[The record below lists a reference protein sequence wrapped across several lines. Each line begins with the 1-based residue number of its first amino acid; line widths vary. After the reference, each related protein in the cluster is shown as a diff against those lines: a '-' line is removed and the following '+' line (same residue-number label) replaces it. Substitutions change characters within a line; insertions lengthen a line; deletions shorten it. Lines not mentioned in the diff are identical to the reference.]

1 MRYAHVLLPTVVEV
15 PTGTVMV
22 EAAAAFAPCAEV
34 RKFANDVREMT
45 VHRVRLWIESM
56 PGAIARTLSTMLPV
70 VLLLATPV
78 QADGS
83 DAGESEIRAGEGE
96 ITARE
101 LVARAIDQTRG
112 ISSYAEFSMIV
123 HRPDWERTST
133 LRSWTRGRGDALIR
147 FVAPAKDAGN
157 ATLKL
162 GNKMWT
168 FTPKLNRT
176 IRLPY
181 SLMSQSWG
189 GSDFSY
195 TDLSRSDNWL
205 NDYDLS
211 IASVETVDGH
221 KIYTLEAIPHDEA
234 PVVWGK
240 EELVLRDDYVIL
252 KHTFYD
258 QSLKPL
264 KNLETLEIGERD
276 GRMMATRMRMV
287 KLETPEKY
295 TELSWG
301 RADFDVELDD
311 QMFTLFYL
319 KSGD

>member
-1 MRYAHVLLPTVVEV
+1 VLLFARTQRIQSVDLGDGLIMMPDRINLRLLRHAPATTIVVV
-15 PTGTVMV
+15 LLCTFSAPAV
-22 EAAAAFAPCAEV
+22 AAAAAAAPGSA
-34 RKFANDVREMT
+34 A
-45 VHRVRLWIESM
+45 H
-56 PGAIARTLSTMLPV
+56 
-70 VLLLATPV
+70 
-78 QADGS
+78 AD
-83 DAGESEIRAGEGE
+83 

-101 LVARAIDQTRG
+101 LVAGAIDQTRG
-112 ISSYAEFSMIV
+112 ISSYAEFTMVV
-123 HRPDWERTST
+123 HRPDWERTSS
-133 LRSWTRGRGDALIR
+133 LKSWTRGRKDALIR

-205 NDYDLS
+205 DEYDLS
-211 IASVETVDGH
+211 IASMRTEADY
-221 KIYTLEAIPHDEA
+221 KIYTLVAIPHDDA

-240 EELVLRDDYVIL
+240 EEMLIRDDYVL
-252 KHTFYD
+252 LLHTFYD
-258 QSLKPL
+258 QSMQPL
-264 KNLETLEIGERD
+264 KKMETLQVEERD
-276 GRMMATRMRMV
+276 GRMMATHVRMV
-287 KLETPEKY
+287 KLDSPEKY
-295 TELSWG
+295 TELIWG
-301 RADFDVELDD
+301 EADFDVELED

>member
-1 MRYAHVLLPTVVEV
+1 MDAKVTGSSHIRIDSNAVIVVVTALFLVCLLTDRSH
-15 PTGTVMV
+15 
-22 EAAAAFAPCAEV
+22 AAE
-34 RKFANDVREMT
+34 T
-45 VHRVRLWIESM
+45 
-56 PGAIARTLSTMLPV
+56 
-70 VLLLATPV
+70 
-78 QADGS
+78 
-83 DAGESEIRAGEGE
+83 E

-101 LVARAIDQTRG
+101 LVEAAIDQTRG
-112 ISSYAEFSMIV
+112 ISSYAEFSMVI
-123 HRPDWERTST
+123 HRPDWERTSS
-133 LRSWTRGRGDALIR
+133 LKSWTRGREDALIR

-205 NDYDLS
+205 NEYELS
-211 IASVETVDGH
+211 IASVTMKDDH
-221 KIYTLEAIPHDEA
+221 KIYRLVAIPHDEA

-240 EELVLRDDYVIL
+240 EEMLIRDDYVL
-252 KHTFYD
+252 LLHTFFD
-258 QSLKPL
+258 QSMEPL
-264 KNLETLEIGERD
+264 KKLEALEIGERD
-276 GRMMATRMRMV
+276 GRVMATRMRMV
-287 KLETPEKY
+287 KLNAPEKY
-295 TELSWG
+295 TELIWG
-301 RADFDVELDD
+301 EADFDVELED

-319 KSGD
+319 KSGE